1 MENRW
6 KEKKTTIVCSEIPF
20 EVCAYDKDGDVY
32 VTMHTTPSESM
43 ALRVAKSLKKLI
55 ENGMLQ
61 RRCSDGSNE
70 PYDWLVIYQGD
81 NVRAV
86 I

>member
-1 MENRW
+1 M
-6 KEKKTTIVCSEIPF
+6 PF
-20 EVCAYDKDGDVY
+20 EVCAYDKDNDVY

-43 ALRVAKSLKKLI
+43 ALRIAKALKQLI
-55 ENGMLQ
+55 EKGYLERLCN
-61 RRCSDGSNE
+61 DGSRE
-70 PYDWLVIYQGD
+70 PYDWIVIYHGE